1 MKTFKYLDLLPL
13 APEADAETKA
23 FLHRLA
29 DILIEFLRKTYDRST
44 KILDFHHPEQLL
56 EVLDLTLPA
65 QPQNLSQL
73 LADCRDTLT
82 YQVKIG

>member
-1 MKTFKYLDLLPL
+1 M
-13 APEADAETKA
+13 APDADTETRA

-29 DILIEFLRKTYDRST
+29 DILIEFLRKSYDRQT
-44 KILDFHHPEQLL
+44 RILDFHHPEQLL

-65 QPQNLSQL
+65 QPQNLNQL

-82 YQVKIG
+82 YQVKVGQCFKLFLLK